1 MRCKCFAED
10 HAEDCDLID
19 LLTAKDKAWSDL
31 VTFNRTRAERA
42 EAERDELRF
51 RLGKVKERLLEVAED
66 PRAPK
71 PSYVPAAVPPAR
83 GGRVIYCDRPIGQD
97 FGKFCTIC
105 NREHP

>member
-31 VTFNRTRAERA
+31 VVLNRTRAERA

-51 RLGKVKERLLEVAED
+51 RLGKVKERLSEAVAD

-71 PSYVPAAVPPAR
+71 PVYVPAAVPFAQSQKLIDLR
-83 GGRVIYCDRPIGQD
+83 KRVWPCENPDCVICQRP
-97 FGKFCTIC
+97 
-105 NREHP
+105 H